1 MLTMP
6 GPGGGCTERQ
16 QVEALVTSLQDLRRN
31 IFERT
36 EQIASGKR
44 VNRPSDDPV
53 AAERINQ
60 FRNLLRTTE
69 RRLSTVNEAV
79 GRLNL
84 SDSVLEQAGNSIQRA
99 KELSI
104 RMRNETN
111 TDVERR
117 NAAQEVQQLLEGLAG
132 VANTELNGRFI
143 FAGGETLTVPY
154 IPGSVTGA
162 VNMGNT
168 GGATIATAIGTPAAL
183 QADAYRIQFSSG
195 SNFDV
200 VNLTSGQTVLTGQTY
215 SSGTPFSFDGVDV
228 TLLDSGTPPVAGDE
242 FVVRVGYVYQG
253 DGAAIDVEIGD
264 GQTVTSNVA
273 GNRVFSGPSLD
284 VFQNLQDF
292 QQALVA
298 NDLAGIEVAIGQFDR
313 TLTQVTDARASIGA
327 RVNRLDTVKESLDL
341 ITVNTNT
348 LRSSF
353 EDTDFAKVASELAS
367 LQVTLEASF
376 STLARQF
383 ETSLLN
389 FLR

>member
-1 MLTMP
+1 MRV
-6 GPGGGCTERQ
+6 TERQ
-16 QVEALVTSLQDLRRN
+16 QVDALLVALRDLRTN
-31 IFERT
+31 IFDRA
-36 EQIASGKR
+36 EQISSGKR
-44 VNRPSDDPV
+44 VNRPSDDPI

-60 FRNLLRTTE
+60 FRNVLRTTE
-69 RRLSTVNEAV
+69 RRVSTVNEAV

-84 SDSVLEQAGNSIQRA
+84 SESVLEQAGNSIQRA

-104 RMRNETN
+104 RMRNDTN

-143 FAGGETLTVPY
+143 FAGSQTQTVPY

-162 VNMGNT
+162 AHTGNT
-168 GGATIATAIGTPAAL
+168 GGATIATTIGTPTAL
-183 QADAYRIQFSSG
+183 QPDAYQIQFTSG
-195 SNFDV
+195 TNFDV
-200 VNLTSGQTVLTGQTY
+200 VNLTTGQTVLAGQAY
-215 SSGTPFSFDGVDV
+215 SNGTPFSFDGVDV
-228 TLLDSGTPPVAGDE
+228 TLSDSGTSPAVGDQ

-273 GNRVFSGPSLD
+273 GNQVFSGPTLD

-292 QQALVA
+292 HQALVT
-298 NDLAGIEVAIGQFDR
+298 NDIAGIEAAIGQFDQ

-327 RVNRLDTVKESLDL
+327 RVNRLDTIKESLDL
-341 ITVNTNT
+341 LTVNTQA
-348 LRSSF
+348 LRSTF
-353 EDTDFAKVASELAS
+353 EDADFAKVASELTS
-367 LQVTLEASF
+367 LQFTLEASLA
-376 STLARQF
+376 TLTRQF

-389 FLR
+389 FIR